1 MKDPASEARRANSD
15 YKAALEG
22 MALVEESIAS
32 VLAML
37 AEELSQQGQ
46 PETADML
53 QQAGHHHRSAS
64 IKSRALAASLLV
76 AD

>member
-22 MALVEESIAS
+22 MAQVEESIAS

-37 AEELSQQGQ
+37 ADELDQQGQ

>member
-1 MKDPASEARRANSD
+1 MKDPAPH

-22 MALVEESIAS
+22 IAQVEESIAS

-37 AEELSQQGQ
+37 AAELERQGQ

-53 QQAGHHHRSAS
+53 QQAGHQHRAAS
-64 IKSRALAASLLV
+64 IQSRALAASLQM

>member
-1 MKDPASEARRANSD
+1 MKDPAPD

-22 MALVEESIAS
+22 MAQVEESIAS
-32 VLAML
+32 VLALM
-37 AEELSQQGQ
+37 AGELERRGQ

-53 QQAGHHHRSAS
+53 QQAGHQHRAAS
-64 IKSRALAASLLV
+64 IKSRALAASLQM